1 MYYIDDRRAIVCPY
15 DLDHRII
22 YERVIERMKSG
33 LASSFFHRTCLV
45 NAKIL
50 IRTKQEEEKREN
62 TEKKKKKK
70 NEMAGHL
77 EEIFSKKM
85 LCHLVAKIWDPGLAA
100 HESFLTAGMP

>member
-1 MYYIDDRRAIVCPY
+1 VVAVS
-15 DLDHRII
+15 LKKKK
-22 YERVIERMKSG
+22 KS
-33 LASSFFHRTCLV
+33 
-45 NAKIL
+45 
-50 IRTKQEEEKREN
+50 EK
-62 TEKKKKKK
+62 EKKKKKK

>member
-70 NEMAGHL
+70 RTKWL
-77 EEIFSKKM
+77 
-85 LCHLVAKIWDPGLAA
+85 D
-100 HESFLTAGMP
+100 T